1 MNAEDEKTHLH
12 AARAALEHAGLRV
25 TPFRAPAGIPKT
37 WADAWWRIGRGKDG
51 VGYLVEV
58 KRRVTAGTVGGVMAQ
73 LRDRAAHARLPTLL
87 VTDHVTPPVADL
99 LRATGQA
106 FVDLAGN
113 AYLNAPDHYVYVIGQ
128 RPKARAVTAHGDGTL
143 TTNGLKV
150 LFALLCDKALADA
163 PQRRIAAAAGVAL
176 GAVPGVLKSLQAAGH
191 LLTLGPQRHFRA
203 SKRLLDD
210 WAQAY
215 ARRLRPKTLVA
226 TYETERFDLWR
237 DWPLQP
243 DDVRWGAEPAAA
255 LLTDYLRPGV
265 LTLYTERLPPRLIA
279 EQRLRKAD
287 RIGTQRHLEVRR
299 PFWGAIQVEPPR
311 PDVVHPVLVYAD
323 LLATGDGRCL
333 ETAQMLYEAHL
344 ARLLPAE

>member
-1 MNAEDEKTHLH
+1 MNAIDEAGHL
-12 AARAALEHAGLRV
+12 AGAKAALERAGLRV
-25 TPFRAPAGIPKT
+25 APFRAPAGIPKT

-51 VGYLVEV
+51 EGYLVEV

-73 LRDRAAHARLPTLL
+73 LRDRAAHAGLPTLL
-87 VTDHVTPPVADL
+87 LTDYVTPPVAGL
-99 LRATGQA
+99 LREREQA

-113 AYLNAPDHYVYVIGQ
+113 AYLAGPGHYVYVIGQ
-128 RPKARAVTAHGDGTL
+128 RPKARAVATHGGGTL

-150 LFALLCDKALADA
+150 LFALLCDTALADA
-163 PQRRIAAAAGVAL
+163 PQRRIAAAADVAL
-176 GAVPGVLKSLQAAGH
+176 GAVPGILKDLQAAGH
-191 LLTLGPQRHFRA
+191 LVALGQRRHFRA

-265 LTLYTERLPPRLIA
+265 LTLYTERLPQRLIL
-279 EQRLRKAD
+279 EQRLRQAD
-287 RIGTQRHLEVRR
+287 RVGAQRHLEVRR
-299 PFWGAIQVEPPR
+299 PFWGTMAVEPPR